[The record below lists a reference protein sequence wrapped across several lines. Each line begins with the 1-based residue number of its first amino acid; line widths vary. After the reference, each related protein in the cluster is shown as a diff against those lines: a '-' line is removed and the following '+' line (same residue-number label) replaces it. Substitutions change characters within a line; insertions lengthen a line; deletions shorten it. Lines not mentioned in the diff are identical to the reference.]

1 MKILKVG
8 DTQKAACNH
17 CKGFVQVTFKL
28 RTVPFSDGVGAVKN
42 VLVGVCDRCD
52 CVVVLP
58 HQSTPVVKKQMDAQR
73 AALESRVPAHMVDI
87 LNLASVELSGG
98 TEFVP
103 GLIKFYIHS
112 LSNNDISSRDI
123 PKYLDSELAKGKSQK
138 RISIKGRLVAEEID
152 RLKEITSIRS
162 TTEIIKAV
170 VLKINDDVLVKKKV
184 GMIKQLKNIV
194 AATA

>member
-17 CKGFVQVTFKL
+17 CRGFVQVTFKL

>member
-8 DTQKAACNH
+8 DTQRAACDH
-17 CKGFVQVTFKL
+17 CKAFVPVTFKL
-28 RTVPFSDGVGAVKN
+28 RTVPFSDGVGTVKN
-42 VLVGVCDRCD
+42 VLVGVCEHCD
-52 CVVVLP
+52 SVVVLP

-73 AALESRVPAHMVDI
+73 KALESRVPAHMVDI

-103 GLIKFYIHS
+103 VLIKFYIHS
-112 LSNNDISSRDI
+112 LSNNDISSRNI
-123 PKYLDSELAKGKSQK
+123 PRYLDSELAKGRSQK

-152 RLKEITSIRS
+152 RLKDITSIRS
-162 TTEIIKAV
+162 TTDIIKAV
-170 VLKINDDVLVKKKV
+170 VLKINDDVLVKKNI

>member
-8 DTQKAACNH
+8 DTQKAACDH
-17 CKGFVQVTFKL
+17 CKGFVPVTFKL

-42 VLVGVCDRCD
+42 VLVGVCDGCD

-73 AALESRVPAHMVDI
+73 TPVESRVPAHMVDI
-87 LNLASVELSGG
+87 LNLASVELSGS

-112 LSNNDISSRDI
+112 LSNDDISSRDI
-123 PKYLDSELAKGKSQK
+123 PKYLESELAKGKSQK
-138 RISIKGRLVAEEID
+138 RISIKGRLVAEEIG

-162 TTEIIKAV
+162 TTEVIKAV